1 MELTSCSMQKYLLA
15 ISLILIFLF
24 LYIFIIIFFSTI
36 LLIFIVIS
44 RIFDAKVLTA
54 DESKLA
60 RTNEFNFDSPD
71 AFDFDLL
78 AETIAKLR
86 DGKRVDVPIYNFVSH
101 SREKRTVNNIFF
113 HFEIFFVLMT
123 NQ

>member
-1 MELTSCSMQKYLLA
+1 MNAPCSIDTNLYLELP
-15 ISLILIFLF
+15 LF
-24 LYIFIIIFFSTI
+24 LYTFISIFFHHHHFLADI
-36 LLIFIVIS
+36 
-44 RIFDAKVLTA
+44 KVLSA

-86 DGKRVDVPIYNFVSH
+86 DGKRVDVPIYNFVTH
-101 SREKRTVNNIFF
+101 SREKRTVISYSSSSKLIVIILFLILFLFF
-113 HFEIFFVLMT
+113 CS
-123 NQ
+123 